1 MASQYPTPARQRVAV
16 NEMEA
21 PRPQSLSA
29 AAGEPPKPLPA
40 RRPQEALPGEQQ
52 LAETSPVSEPDPIQQ
67 VPDSPD
73 QQRQNRQLEEARDF
87 QNEVDN
93 VPQMTGEG
101 QPAGGTPKQTA
112 EDAAASP
119 TDQSRFPEP
128 PSRLAEPLPA
138 PQADDPS
145 WYSVPKLDALQRATS
160 VEAVMKAGDLPRLPR
175 PSLPDTLPAGFEKG
189 IGYEKTH
196 LGAHELGFP
205 SSAGNLVGA
214 SGQTNRFLGPKDT
227 RPPNMRSV
235 EMDVKSAL
243 DSGQTVHYRVK
254 PIYDGDAPYPSAF
267 HMQASGTEPDG
278 SPGIRI
284 DTIVRNWTHHPD

>member
-1 MASQYPTPARQRVAV
+1 
-16 NEMEA
+16 
-21 PRPQSLSA
+21 
-29 AAGEPPKPLPA
+29 
-40 RRPQEALPGEQQ
+40 
-52 LAETSPVSEPDPIQQ
+52 
-67 VPDSPD
+67 
-73 QQRQNRQLEEARDF
+73 
-87 QNEVDN
+87 
-93 VPQMTGEG
+93 
-101 QPAGGTPKQTA
+101 
-112 EDAAASP
+112 
-119 TDQSRFPEP
+119 
-128 PSRLAEPLPA
+128 
-138 PQADDPS
+138 
-145 WYSVPKLDALQRATS
+145 
-160 VEAVMKAGDLPRLPR
+160 
-175 PSLPDTLPAGFEKG
+175 LPDTLPAGFEKG